1 MAGIADIESTLP
13 NPGARPASEEQ
24 ELLRIWRTPTGWR
37 WPTAVNNTVI
47 GILYIGAALTF
58 FVLAGILALVMRTQ
72 LAMPEANLVTQ
83 EFYNQLFT
91 THGTT
96 MMFLFAVPAM
106 EALGVMLLPQMLAA
120 RDLPFPRLSAFAVWA
135 YIVGGSV
142 FFSTIFYDLAPSG
155 GWFMNPP
162 LTLTEFSPGD
172 NADFWL
178 LGIGFIEI
186 SAIAGAIEIIV
197 GVLRTRPPGM
207 TLGRMPIFAWAM
219 LVFAGMI
226 VVAFPAVILA
236 TMLLELERAF
246 DWPFFTAAL
255 GGDPLLWQH
264 LFWFFG
270 HPEVY
275 IIFLPAA
282 GLVSMIIPTIARTP
296 LVGYNLIVV
305 ALVATGFFSFGLW
318 VHHMFTTGIPALS
331 LSFFSA
337 ASMAVAIPSGIQ
349 VFSWI
354 ATLAAGK
361 RIGKLTVPGLFVF
374 GMLAIFVMG
383 GLTGVMVAMV
393 PFDWQAHDSYF
404 IVAHLHYVLIG
415 GMVFPL
421 FATFYY
427 WAPMVSRKL
436 LSPVLGKWCFWL
448 MFIGMHVTFL
458 PMHVTGLAGMPRRIW
473 TYSDASGWG
482 PLNLLSTAGSFLIAA
497 GVGVFLIDL
506 VRNFRMGRG
515 GPNNPWGAG
524 TLEWL
529 PNDVY
534 STRSIPLID
543 SREPLWDRPQLAE
556 EVANGHHFLPNA
568 PTGGRETLVTSPIDA
583 LPQYVIQMPGPG
595 WAHVLAAVF
604 TAACFLLLTVKV
616 VVPALV
622 CAVIAIACCLVWTW
636 ELDKGPDAGPVD
648 IGGGYRLPV
657 YLTGP
662 DGHGWWAMVILMLVA
677 GSLFVAWLFSYLYL
691 WTVSPDVWPGAAAL
705 PSLGTPALSALLM
718 IASVPVAMFAR
729 RSLAPRGQRNPLT
742 PLWIALSAA
751 LLIGGLVIEGLGQ
764 WQHGVNPVQ
773 DSHDAMVFMALV
785 LDGELAFAIAIMSG
799 YVIARHYAGKLDKVR
814 LASLENTQLLLYY
827 TVAQSLLGLLLVHG
841 FPRLV

>member
-1 MAGIADIESTLP
+1 
-13 NPGARPASEEQ
+13 
-24 ELLRIWRTPTGWR
+24 
-37 WPTAVNNTVI
+37 
-47 GILYIGAALTF
+47 
-58 FVLAGILALVMRTQ
+58 
-72 LAMPEANLVTQ
+72 
-83 EFYNQLFT
+83 
-91 THGTT
+91 
-96 MMFLFAVPAM
+96 
-106 EALGVMLLPQMLAA
+106 
-120 RDLPFPRLSAFAVWA
+120 LSAFAVWA

-142 FFSTIFYDLAPSG
+142 FFSTILYDLAPSG

-162 LTLTEFSPGD
+162 LTLTAFSPGD

-255 GGDPLLWQH
+255 GGDALLWQH

-282 GLVSMIIPTIARTP
+282 GLVSMIVPAIARTP
-296 LVGYNLIVV
+296 LVGYHLIVV

-349 VFSWI
+349 VFAWI

-361 RIGKLTVPGLFVF
+361 RIGKLSVPGLFVF

-427 WAPMVSRKL
+427 WAPMVSRRL
-436 LSPVLGKWCFWL
+436 LSPTLGKWCFWL
-448 MFIGMHVTFL
+448 MFVGMHATFL

-473 TYSDASGWG
+473 TYSEATGWG
-482 PLNLLSTAGSFLIAA
+482 PLNLLSTAGAYLIAA
-497 GVGVFLIDL
+497 GIAVFLVDL
-506 VRNFRMGRG
+506 LRNFRLGRG
-515 GPNNPWGAG
+515 GPENPWNAG

-534 STRSIPLID
+534 STRSIPLIE
-543 SREPLWDRPQLAE
+543 SREPLWDNPQLAD
-556 EVANGHHFLPNA
+556 EVRNGHHFLPNA
-568 PTGGRETLVTSPIDA
+568 PTGSRETLVTSPIDA
-583 LPQYVIQMPGPG
+583 VPQYVIQMPGPG

-604 TAACFLLLTVKV
+604 TAACFLLLTVKL
-616 VVPALV
+616 VVPALT
-622 CAVIAIACCLVWTW
+622 CAVLAIASVLVWAW

-648 IGGGYRLPV
+648 VGGGYRLPV

-662 DGHGWWAMVILMLVA
+662 DGHGWWAMVVLMLVA
-677 GSLFVAWLFSYLYL
+677 GSLYVAWIFSYLYL
-691 WTVSPDVWPGAAAL
+691 WTVSPDVWPGADGMPSWSIPALSSLLLVASVL
-705 PSLGTPALSALLM
+705 PSLL
-718 IASVPVAMFAR
+718 AR
-729 RSLAPRGQRNPLT
+729 HSLAARPRRNPLT
-742 PLWIALSAA
+742 PLWIAVSAA
-751 LLIGGLVIEGLGQ
+751 LLVAGLVVEGLGQ
-764 WQHGVNPVQ
+764 WQHGVHPALN
-773 DSHDAMVFMALV
+773 SHDAMVYMALV
-785 LDGELAFAIAIMSG
+785 LDGELAFAVVVMSA
-799 YVIARHYAGKLDKVR
+799 YVIARHYAGRLDRVR
-814 LASLENTQLLLYY
+814 CASLENTQLLLYY